1 MANVTFEQISQS
13 VINGAT
19 GTIVK
24 QVETLLDDG
33 FTAREI
39 LNQGLMGGMAV
50 VGDRFR
56 RNEMFLPQVLLSA
69 QAMKA
74 AVDLLKPKLLEEA
87 DEGAKSQGK
96 VVVGTVKGDM
106 HDIGKNLVKIM
117 LSGAGFDVIDLG
129 TNVPEQKFVEAVRLH
144 NAKFVGLSALL
155 SSTMQNMKAVIDA
168 IRQEPDLDDVRIIIG
183 GAPVSRDF
191 ADAIG
196 ADGYAPNAAS
206 AVDVLKGMEAD

>member
-1 MANVTFEQISQS
+1 MPNVTFDQIAQS

-19 GTIVK
+19 GTIIK
-24 QVETLLDDG
+24 QVDALLEDG

-74 AVDLLKPKLLEEA
+74 AVDMLKIKLLEES
-87 DEGAKSQGK
+87 DDGHKSQGK

-106 HDIGKNLVKIM
+106 HDIGKNLVEIM
-117 LSGAGFDVIDLG
+117 LSGAGFEVIDLG
-129 TNVPEQKFVEAVRLH
+129 TNVPEQKFVDAIRS
-144 NAKFVGLSALL
+144 NQAKYVGLSALL
-155 SSTMQNMKAVIDA
+155 SSTMQNMKVVIDA
-168 IRQEPDLDDVRIIIG
+168 IRCEPDLDEVRIIIG

-191 ADAIG
+191 ADTIG

-206 AVDVLKGMEAD
+206 AVDVFKGMEAD